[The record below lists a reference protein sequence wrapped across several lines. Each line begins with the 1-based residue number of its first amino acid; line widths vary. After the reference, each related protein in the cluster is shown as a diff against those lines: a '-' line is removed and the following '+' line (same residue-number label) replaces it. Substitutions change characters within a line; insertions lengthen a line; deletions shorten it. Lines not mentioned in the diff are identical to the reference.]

1 MNDKNR
7 KDVRKV
13 RELTV
18 VFLSF
23 IGQSPI
29 EWSLMCVHVCT
40 IAIRQEQRCKEESVR
55 CREASM
61 KYSILT

>member
-18 VFLSF
+18 VFSSF

-29 EWSLMCVHVCT
+29 EWSLMCV
-40 IAIRQEQRCKEESVR
+40 Q
-55 CREASM
+55 
-61 KYSILT
+61 

>member
-29 EWSLMCVHVCT
+29 EWSLMCV
-40 IAIRQEQRCKEESVR
+40 Q
-55 CREASM
+55 
-61 KYSILT
+61 